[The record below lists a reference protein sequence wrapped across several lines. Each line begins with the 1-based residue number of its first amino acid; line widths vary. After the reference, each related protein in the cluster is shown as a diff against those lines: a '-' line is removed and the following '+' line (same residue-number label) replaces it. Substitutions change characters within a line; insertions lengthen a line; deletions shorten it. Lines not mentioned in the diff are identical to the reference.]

1 MIVRWASPRGET
13 ELWNEVAAAAVDA
26 WKRAES
32 RAVDKALTITVYAEE
47 GCHGEL
53 VAGRLMEDTTAVPS
67 SAQSA
72 AALKPLLE
80 ECGYSGARLQTRYRM
95 GDVEIPLVGFATRER
110 DMDSACIAVVD
121 GGADPI
127 TAVRSCYELAAPVV
141 WVRHNGSAQWWI
153 QKQDQPE
160 RFEPNFAGDFASLV
174 RKYKD
179 KLDPISIYQGRTL
192 ARINPAKQ
200 LDFVDAGLLPLRR
213 EEAGEKL
220 HDTVES
226 MIAATLNA
234 MKRSKP
240 GKDALRDVF
249 TSVFRM
255 LAGKIL
261 KDKGIGEF
269 TALDLK
275 KPKAVLH
282 AVAAHYDTTNTTPAK
297 PASGYDALKDAAALL
312 ASAGSFAVVS
322 PESLAY
328 VYEHTLVTKELRKK
342 LGIHATPPWLVDY
355 IVWQLYDWVREIP
368 IGDRHVFEPA
378 CGHAPF
384 LLSMMRLLRMEIDD
398 STGDEVHE
406 YLKRHL
412 VGAEI
417 DAFAREIARPSL
429 TLADIPNSNGW
440 RLLEGDMYASDVLI
454 RESGNCRILL
464 SNPPYAKFDAKEKA
478 KCKAA
483 GHEVYYKKAVELVTR
498 TIDKLKPGAVFGFV
512 VPQTVL
518 SGPEAKHIRE
528 FLLKE
533 CEVAEVCRFPGKVF
547 KFAQIETAIILGR
560 RNLSGTSSAM
570 NRVRIR
576 TVGERG
582 MAAFQHNYSVDEDT
596 TATQQQLL
604 EHPALELKVPALNEV
619 WERLKENPRVCN
631 VALVGRGIEY
641 KGEAARN
648 GKPVVSESKR
658 AGFSRGF
665 ARVSRKQAVYSE
677 PPSCWL
683 ATDAAIIGNPR
694 QGRATGTPQVL
705 VNMGRT
711 SRFRWRIKPML
722 DTSGL
727 DVKNNF
733 AIIRP
738 TGSVEHALYLWAV
751 LNSPIASAYVASR
764 TMRKHNYE
772 GILGD
777 VPLPLSNQ
785 RSINDVVSA
794 ARTYRDLASKR
805 DAEVA
810 NAEEASAS
818 RGNMFETPVPEVSVT
833 PESAVRNALLNL
845 DAAVLSAYSLPIK
858 LERQLLDYF
867 NGNVRAGVGCTFG
880 DYYPAGFKSLVPLHK
895 YISAG
900 YHGSTVNQVAA
911 RMKPDDC
918 SAGTVAL
925 RAAAEAFGGDD
936 DKAARYAQLSS
947 LMDEWAN
954 DESGFD
960 ARVEPLIDRVLK
972 DSTSRHS
979 SDS

>member
-1 MIVRWASPRGET
+1 MKCTSSPIIDNT
-13 ELWNEVAAAAVDA
+13 
-26 WKRAES
+26 
-32 RAVDKALTITVYAEE
+32 LTITVHIEGDCCRTLVTVIVLEE
-47 GCHGEL
+47 T
-53 VAGRLMEDTTAVPS
+53 VAVLT
-67 SAQSA
+67 SAHSA
-72 AALKPLLE
+72 TVLRPLLE
-80 ECGYSGARLQTRYRM
+80 ECGYTGARLETKYHLGQT
-95 GDVEIPLVGFATRER
+95 VFPLVGFASSER

-121 GGADPI
+121 GGTDPVA
-127 TAVRSCYELAAPVV
+127 AVRSCYELAAPVV
-141 WVRHNGSAQWWI
+141 WVRHNGSVDWWI
-153 QKQDQPE
+153 QKQNAPV
-160 RFEPNFAGDFASLV
+160 RFQSTPVGQFAALV
-174 RKYKD
+174 RQYKD

-213 EEAGEKL
+213 EEAGKKL

-226 MIAATLNA
+226 MIAATLKA
-234 MKRSKP
+234 MKRSNP

-261 KDKGIGEF
+261 KDKGIGDF
-269 TALDLK
+269 PSVDLS

-297 PASGYDALKDAAALL
+297 PASGYDMLKDAAALL

-355 IVWQLYDWVREIP
+355 MVWQLYDWVREIP
-368 IGDRHVFEPA
+368 VEDRHVFEPA

-384 LLSMMRLLRMEIDD
+384 LLSMMRLLRMEMHGRTDKAVHAYLKNHVHGVEIDD
-398 STGDEVHE
+398 
-406 YLKRHL
+406 
-412 VGAEI
+412 
-417 DAFAREIARPSL
+417 FAREIARLSL
-429 TLADIPNSNGW
+429 TLADIPNPNGW
-440 RLLEGDMYASDVLI
+440 DLQNGDMFASDVLM
-454 RESGNCRILL
+454 REAKRCRILL
-464 SNPPYAKFDAKEKA
+464 SNPPYEKFKSADKTQFADAGFPVTA
-478 KCKAA
+478 
-483 GHEVYYKKAVELVTR
+483 KKAVELVTR
-498 TIDKLKPGAVFGFV
+498 TIDKLPAGGVFGLV
-512 VPQTVL
+512 VPQTVI

-582 MAAFQHNYSVDEDT
+582 MAAFQHNYAVDEDT
-596 TATQQQLL
+596 MATQRQLL
-604 EHPALELKVPALNEV
+604 DHPALELKVPALNEV
-619 WERLKENPRVCN
+619 WERLKENPRVRD

-641 KGEAARN
+641 KGKAARN
-648 GKPVVSESKR
+648 GKPVASESKR

-665 ARVSRKQAVYSE
+665 AGVSRKQTVYSE
-677 PPSCWL
+677 PPACWL
-683 ATDAAIIGNPR
+683 ATDAALIGNPR

-722 DTSGL
+722 DTSGM

-738 TGSVEHALYLWAV
+738 TRSGDGALYLWAV
-751 LNSPIASAYVASR
+751 LNSPIANAFVASR

-772 GILGD
+772 GIIGD
-777 VPLPLSNQ
+777 IPLPPERSNAMAE
-785 RSINDVVSA
+785 IVSA
-794 ARTYRDLASKR
+794 AREYRQLASAR
-805 DAEVA
+805 DAEAARNKKAVSSHSPLFD
-810 NAEEASAS
+810 NSV
-818 RGNMFETPVPEVSVT
+818 ETVQVT
-833 PESAVRNALLNL
+833 PETAVREVLLRL
-845 DAAVLSAYSLPIK
+845 DAAVLRAYALPVR

-880 DYYPAGFKSLVPLHK
+880 DYFPAGFKSLVPLHK
-895 YISAG
+895 FISSG
-900 YHGSTVNQVAA
+900 YRGSTVDQVAV
-911 RMKPDDC
+911 RFKPSES
-918 SAGTVAL
+918 SAGSAAL
-925 RAAAEAFGGDD
+925 RAAATAFGGD
-936 DKAARYAQLSS
+936 
-947 LMDEWAN
+947 E
-954 DESGFD
+954 
-960 ARVEPLIDRVLK
+960 
-972 DSTSRHS
+972 
-979 SDS
+979 